1 MSVLDI
7 VLLVPLI
14 VGAYSGFR
22 EGFLHEL
29 FSILAFIIGLLAA
42 FKLLHVGIE
51 LLRDNFNL
59 DGAWLP
65 LISFVGIFIVVLIL
79 TKWVGK
85 ALKSVVHATPLGAVD
100 KLAGAV
106 LALFKFAL
114 GVSVVLWVLDTFGIS
129 LPETWTEGSLLYPY
143 LRPMSEELMSWI
155 AVVLPFAN
163 DLFDSLRSEIGI

>member
-7 VLLVPLI
+7 ILVVPLV
-14 VGAYSGFR
+14 VGAFGGFR
-22 EGFLHEL
+22 EGFLYEL
-29 FSILAFIIGLLAA
+29 FSILAFVIGLLAA

-59 DGAWLP
+59 EGAWLP

-85 ALKSVVHATPLGAVD
+85 LLKGIVHATPLGVVD
-100 KLAGAV
+100 KLAGAI
-106 LALFKFAL
+106 LALFKWAL
-114 GVSVVLWVLDTFGIS
+114 GVSVVLWILDTFGLS
-129 LPETWTEGSLLYPY
+129 LPDNWTDGSYLYPY

-155 AVVLPFAN
+155 AVVIPFAN
-163 DLFDSLRSEIGI
+163 DLFESVRSEIGI